1 MLSDQERQIIRNLG
15 EIQDP
20 LKLFDVLHAAKEKL
34 LSELRSA
41 SRNSIKSS
49 ILRNVT
55 KRGNSGTSEATELEM
70 TGARLASMSSLR
82 NAIRH
87 VEDLQANPFN
97 SKARLELVES
107 YVKRGEEDHLVLNRD
122 AFLLALLE
130 VEHQDPNTH
139 TLRIASI
146 AQKKYLDSLEAFLK
160 AENAEVQDSVQNVDQ
175 IKEANRKLWFVSEM
189 AKTFKHRTFKDE
201 TTFHVNEIIK
211 TGRVKRDDIGAKLA
225 PLIEVLGNL
234 PSATNARQRVMD
246 VLGRVSSKHALAAH
260 YQGQLLR
267 KDARVLMMRFKA
279 GEKERGPEVLST
291 LDNALVHA
299 RNSIKLMKGTTTR
312 VEQALCIKE
321 FGFLC
326 LAVSQ
331 YYPMT
336 GTNIRSEHVRLIETA
351 ARMLGMVSQDRG
363 ISELQKKLVSSIQ
376 TFKQNASSSGKSE
389 PLEDEK
395 SPRVDARNKFFTR
408 EVPKEK
414 ILGSN
419 EDFNK
424 PTKDFFERPI
434 PEDQF

>member
-41 SRNSIKSS
+41 SRNTIKSS
-49 ILRNVT
+49 ILRNVN
-55 KRGNSGTSEATELEM
+55 KRNTSGGEGTELEM
-70 TGARLASMSSLR
+70 TGSRLAALSSLKS
-82 NAIRH
+82 AARH
-87 VEDLQANPFN
+87 VEELQANPFN
-97 SKARLELVES
+97 SKARLELVEA
-107 YVKRGEEDHLVLNRD
+107 YVKRGEEDHLILNRD
-122 AFLLALLE
+122 AFLLALME

-139 TLRIASI
+139 TLRVASI

-160 AENAEVQDSVQNVDQ
+160 AENAEVQDAAQNVDQ
-175 IKEANRKLWFVSEM
+175 IKEANRKLWYVSEM
-189 AKTFKHRTFKDE
+189 AKTFKHRTFKEDAE
-201 TTFHVNEIIK
+201 FHVNEILK
-211 TGRVKRDDIGAKLA
+211 TGRVKRDDIGARLA

-234 PSATNARQRVMD
+234 PSATGSRERVMD

-267 KDARVLMMRFKA
+267 KDARILMMRFKA
-279 GEKERGPEVLST
+279 GEKEKGPEVLST
-291 LDNALVHA
+291 LDSALVHA
-299 RNSIKLMKGTTTR
+299 RNSIKLMKGTTSR

-363 ISELQKKLVSSIQ
+363 ISELQKKLISSIQ
-376 TFKQNASSSGKSE
+376 TFKKAAGKSSQSTDAE
-389 PLEDEK
+389 EEK
-395 SPRVDARNKFFTR
+395 SPKADARNKFFTR

-414 ILGSN
+414 VLGSN

-424 PTKDFFERPI
+424 PTKDFFEKPI